1 MARLGFGHRG
11 RGSRFRARQSE
22 FLPVRKLYAGGSW
35 TGTPGSGTA
44 SVPVDPV
51 RTTAKPAMRLIVPPN
66 QYFVSSV
73 LVGVYAGA
81 NNLGSLFDNM
91 GLEKVIAHF
100 EGNSVE
106 ITEPSYQ
113 AIRDANGV
121 RRTYW
126 GWWVKLANDGR
137 TGHGN
142 LYFEAI
148 PKDPTMQRRVIGPY
162 QFSPQSTQHDITV
175 EVAASQPGIA
185 GARFTSVTAALA
197 YLRSANAQNPLIRI
211 IEGGTYDLSG
221 SSPTYTG
228 AGYCTIVA
236 DQQVTFAKAGYT
248 TDLASFARTYF
259 DGLKLTGANISID
272 KKFLS
277 ALYHETAGGRLHWL
291 DGIRVFNSAGR
302 DSLWRGGPNSRG
314 TVRNGAWLT
323 ECDLS
328 DSANMCS
335 GAPLVR
341 GCRVD
346 SIFWD
351 VVSDATCVIGTR
363 FSNYDSNYFRRDVDC
378 FTLAYTGSEATA
390 TLALSGSNDGSSRT
404 FTASWG
410 TNTATL
416 NVTSQSDVAQTA
428 SMFKAWIEGLGVGF
442 ACTIHDDTRRLSACG
457 VRGGTGQ
464 AFAAQDVKTGAK
476 TFVTMFDVHGDWYQQ
491 LLTPENVVLADNTVV
506 GTKTQN
512 LFLTGSAIRDYL
524 IVNNAFHNTTSTGP
538 YDDYRSILSQFAKAH
553 SHVVLAHNTM
563 STQGLSLRG
572 DQGFVPDSY
581 SLIANNVLAWIKW
594 EGTPAGS
601 AIIVDNHVFGGTAP
615 ALSSGTSIGG
625 AESSELDNPTAGSFV
640 PKGLVAGRT
649 VTARVKPAPDGLLR
663 TAQTNPGAIA
673 LQSNAPLVAPFYGS
687 AQFPLENGEHTAL
700 ATAAEIRFSGT
711 ANLGGASTLALWNG
725 PSTIFAIIDLP
736 IEQYRGL
743 SRTPCILATTAST
756 TLARSVKL
764 NYYPGQ
770 HSTTAKRNRFEL
782 YMKGENAGGTFTITS
797 AALPTQ
803 AVGPFALSVWHDG
816 TSGRFDVYDI
826 GTQTWYDG
834 TAVAKPAGW
843 VGVEFF
849 TNQFVIGGSG
859 DYTFPKDSSASPS
872 GNGSLRGA
880 MRDLLLAD
888 RAFSKADVEAI
899 VNGEDPV
906 TRTGLSSCRLHAPLV
921 TSSGAITTAITSSR
935 PGVALTVNG
944 TLYPGPVLKRQSTAR
959 YLKLDRVIW
968 PGHYTREAGAANAIA
983 TLTGELLGV
992 TGNLE
997 VAVVSQGGGVIKD
1010 WHEVSATIGSG
1021 RFTATLELPKTGL
1034 AWLQILVRM
1043 SNDADLIASTHSACK
1058 TGPTINVFGQSE
1070 TIIATLSTSTTGAD
1084 TTLNLKPSGPT
1095 DLISFATAVGLDS
1108 SFYLTGTRYRPGL
1121 LGDQGIH
1128 IANRLVLGA
1137 REPVHVVVQA
1147 ISGTSLADL
1156 MDDGTAGRTWTDVV
1170 GRASL
1175 TADRFAGTPIRST
1188 GHVIG
1193 GWEAFY
1199 GDIPGIMEQVY
1210 RPFLTGQPSTT
1221 VPASKLN
1228 HWLFDGTFNQGG
1240 KVIVLPSN
1248 RVTNSATMASSDGGI
1263 EANQRDE
1270 MRNYA
1275 HVLGFEIGPEMI
1287 THKMQGENAAGGIPT
1302 GSVTHPE
1309 GSDWEGGVET
1319 AESFA
1324 EAMLMSI
1331 DSGTYAGPIFF
1342 ETVRVGSAANKAIV
1356 TLGQH
1361 RPRPGEGLA
1370 NLLQGFNPA
1379 ATTNAKPF
1387 AGMLYTKKGGG
1398 DPSRGFEVSID
1409 GGPWSRT
1416 RVLSG
1421 QIIGPKE
1428 VELTLD
1434 SAFSTLSVR
1443 YASGGPGNYTSA
1455 TISQEAWRSGMLFY
1469 GGFGHIAGNP
1479 SALGYPVS
1487 GSNIGVSL

>member
-11 RGSRFRARQSE
+11 RGSRFQARRGA
-22 FLPVRKLYAGGSW
+22 FLPVRKLYPGATW
-35 TGTPGSGTA
+35 TGVAGSGTA
-44 SVPVDPV
+44 SPPIDPARV
-51 RTTAKPAMRLIVPPN
+51 TAKPAMRLIVPPN
-66 QYFVSSV
+66 QFFVSSI

-91 GLEKVIAHF
+91 GLDKVIAHF

-113 AIRDANGV
+113 PIRDANGV
-121 RRTYW
+121 RRIYW

-137 TGHGN
+137 IGHGHV
-142 LYFEAI
+142 YFEAV
-148 PKDPTMQRRVIGPY
+148 PKDPTMQRRIVGPY
-162 QFSPQSTQHDITV
+162 QFSPQAVQNDFTV
-175 EVAASQPGIA
+175 EVAASLPQVA
-185 GARFTSVTAALA
+185 GSRYPTVTAALA
-197 YLRSANAQNPLIRI
+197 YLRSVGAQNPMIRI
-211 IEGGTYDLSG
+211 SQGGTYDLG
-221 SSPTYTG
+221 GNSPAYTG

-236 DQQVTFAKAGYT
+236 EQPVTFAKTGYT
-248 TDLASFARTYF
+248 TDLASFARTYY

-272 KKFLS
+272 KRFLS

-314 TVRNGAWLT
+314 TSRNGAWLT

-335 GAPLVR
+335 GSALVR

-351 VVSDATCVIGTR
+351 VVSDAVCVIGTR

-378 FTLAYTGSEATA
+378 FSLLYTGAEATA
-390 TLALSGSNDGSSRT
+390 TLELSGSNDASSRT
-404 FTASWG
+404 FTARWG
-410 TNTATL
+410 SNSATL
-416 NVTSQSDVAQTA
+416 SVSSQSDVAQTA
-428 SMFKAWIEGLGVGF
+428 SLFKSWIEGLGVGF
-442 ACTIHDDTRRLSACG
+442 ACTIHDDTRRISACG

-464 AFAAQDVKTGAK
+464 AFAAQDVKTSAK

-491 LLTPENVVLADNTVV
+491 LLTPENVVVADNIVV

-512 LFLTGSAIRDYL
+512 LFLTGSAIRDFL

-553 SHVVLAHNTM
+553 SHVVVAHNTM

-572 DQGFVPDSY
+572 DQGYVPDSY
-581 SLIANNVLAWIKW
+581 SLIANNVFAWIKW

-601 AIIVDNHVFGGTAP
+601 AIMVDNHVFGGTVP
-615 ALSSGTSIGG
+615 ALSSGTTVGG
-625 AESSELDNPTAGSFV
+625 AESSDLGDPPSGSFV
-640 PKGLVAGRT
+640 PEGLLAGRT
-649 VTARVKPAPDGLLR
+649 VAARIKPTPDGLLR
-663 TAQTNPGAIA
+663 APQATPGAIA
-673 LQSNAPLVAPFYGS
+673 LQTTAPFVAPYFGS
-687 AQFPLENGEHTAL
+687 VQFPLENGEDTAL
-700 ATAAEIRFSGT
+700 ATAGEIRFSGT
-711 ANLGGASTLALWNG
+711 ANLAGAGTLALWNG
-725 PSTIFAIIDLP
+725 PSTIFAIVDLP

-743 SRTPCILATTAST
+743 GRTPCILATTSAT
-756 TLARSVKL
+756 TLGRSVKVS
-764 NYYPGQ
+764 YYPGQ

-782 YMKGENAGGTFTITS
+782 YMKGENAGGAFTLTS

-803 AVGPFALSVWHDG
+803 AVGPFVLSVWHDG
-816 TSGRFDVYDI
+816 TNGRFDVYDI
-826 GTQTWYDG
+826 GAQTWYDG
-834 TAVAKPAGW
+834 TAVAKPTGW

-859 DYTFPKDSSASPS
+859 DYTFPKDSSASPG

-888 RAFSKADVEAI
+888 RTLSKADVEAI
-899 VNGEDPV
+899 VNGENPV
-906 TRTGLSSCRLHAPLV
+906 VRAGVSSCRLYAPLV
-921 TSSGAITTAITSSR
+921 TDSGTLTTAITSTRS
-935 PGVALTVNG
+935 GVALTING
-944 TLYPGPVLKRQSTAR
+944 TLYPGPVLKRQSSGR

-968 PGHYTREAGAANAIA
+968 PGHFTREAGATSAIA
-983 TLTGELLGV
+983 TLTGELAGV
-992 TGNLE
+992 SGNLE
-997 VAVVSQGGGVIKD
+997 VAVVGQGGGVIRN
-1010 WHEVSATIGSG
+1010 WHQVPATIANG
-1021 RFTATLELPKTGL
+1021 RFTATLEIPKTGL
-1034 AWLQILVRM
+1034 VWLQILVRM
-1043 SNDADLIASTHSACK
+1043 SNDPDLIGSTHSACK

-1070 TIIATLSTSTTGAD
+1070 TVLATLATSATGAD
-1084 TTLNLKPSGPT
+1084 TTLNLRPSGPT
-1095 DLISFATAVGLDS
+1095 DLISFATAIGLDS
-1108 SFYLTGTRYRPGL
+1108 SFYVVGTRYKPGL

-1137 REPVHVVVQA
+1137 REPVHIVIQA
-1147 ISGTSLADL
+1147 ISGTSLVDL
-1156 MDDGTAGRTWTDVV
+1156 MDDSTGGRTWTDVV

-1175 TADRFAGTPIRST
+1175 TADRVAGSPLRST
-1188 GHVIG
+1188 AHVIG

-1228 HWLFDGTFNQGG
+1228 HWLFDGTFSQGG
-1240 KVIVLPSN
+1240 KVVVLPCN
-1248 RVTNSATMASSDGGI
+1248 RVTNSATQATSDGSI

-1275 HVLGFEIGPEMI
+1275 HVLGFEIGPEM
-1287 THKMQGENAAGGIPT
+1287 TAHKMQGENAAGGIPA

-1319 AESFA
+1319 GESFA
-1324 EAMLMSI
+1324 EAILMSI
-1331 DSGTYAGPIFF
+1331 DKGTYAGPVFF
-1342 ETVRVGSAANKAIV
+1342 EAVRAGSAANKAIV

-1361 RPRPGEGLA
+1361 RPRPGEGLG
-1370 NLLQGFNPA
+1370 NLLQGFNPG
-1379 ATTNAKPF
+1379 ATTNVKPF

-1409 GGPWSRT
+1409 GGAWSRT

-1421 QIIGPKE
+1421 QIISASE

-1434 SAFSTLSVR
+1434 SAFTTLSVR
-1443 YASGGPGNYTSA
+1443 YASGGPGNYTSG
-1455 TISQEAWRSGMLFY
+1455 TISQEAWRSGLLFY
-1469 GGFGHIAGNP
+1469 GGFGYIAGNP
-1479 SALGYPVS
+1479 SALGFPVS
-1487 GSNIGVSL
+1487 GSNIGITL